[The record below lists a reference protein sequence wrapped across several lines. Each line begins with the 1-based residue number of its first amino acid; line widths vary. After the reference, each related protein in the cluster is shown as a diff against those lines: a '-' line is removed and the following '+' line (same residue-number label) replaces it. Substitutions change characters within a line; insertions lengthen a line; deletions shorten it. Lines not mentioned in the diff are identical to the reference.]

1 MDDIS
6 FMVEKGDVV
15 SVLGPNGAGK
25 TTLIKNICRIQ
36 NPDSGF
42 ILIDD
47 TNIHNYKKRE
57 FAKRVSYVP
66 QQIVPSFMTVFD
78 SILIGRRPHINW
90 AVTKED
96 EDMVWDVIRLFSM
109 EKLTLTYLNQLSGG
123 ELQKVQIARAVVQNT
138 DVIILD
144 EPTNNLD
151 VANQHAMLA
160 MIRSIV
166 KKNNACAVMIM
177 HDINMALYYS
187 DKFVFMKDGQVVN
200 CGDQNIVT
208 PDLVKEIY
216 GIESK
221 IMYNS
226 GMPIVVAKKSDFNNE
241 EKLDEIDWIK
251 KK

>member
-1 MDDIS
+1 
-6 FMVEKGDVV
+6 MVEKGDVV

-42 ILIDD
+42 IFIDD

-200 CGDQNIVT
+200 CGDKNIVT

-241 EKLDEIDWIK
+241 EKLNEIGWIK